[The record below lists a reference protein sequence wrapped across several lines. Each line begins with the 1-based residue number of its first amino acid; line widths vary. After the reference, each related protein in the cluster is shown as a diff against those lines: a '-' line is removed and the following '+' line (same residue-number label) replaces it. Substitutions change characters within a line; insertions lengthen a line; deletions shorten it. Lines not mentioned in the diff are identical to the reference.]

1 VTVGTL
7 ARGGRPLYLSLM
19 YSFVLAAH
27 NIVRWVVLLTG
38 VIALLNSYRGLLT
51 GAAWTPRDRTIAAA
65 YANTFGLQFLL
76 GLLLYVWLSPLTR
89 TGFGN
94 MGAAMRDPALR
105 LFVIEHPLA
114 MFVGLA
120 LAHIALARTRKAAT
134 DAARWRIAVILL
146 TLSLLLVLARTP
158 WMRPLFPA
166 F

>member
-1 VTVGTL
+1 MIVGTL
-7 ARGGRPLYLSLM
+7 ARGGGPLYLSLM
-19 YSFVLAAH
+19 YSFILAAH
-27 NIVRWVVLLTG
+27 NIVRWLVLLTG
-38 VIALLNSYRGLLT
+38 VIALLNSYRGLFT
-51 GAAWTPRDRTIAAA
+51 SAAWTPRDRTIAAA

-76 GLLLYVWLSPLTR
+76 GLLLLWLSPLTR

-134 DAARWRIAVILL
+134 DAARWRIAAILL

-158 WMRPLFPA
+158 WMRPMFPA

>member
-1 VTVGTL
+1 MIVGTL

-19 YSFVLAAH
+19 YSFILAAH
-27 NIVRWVVLLTG
+27 NIVRWLVLLTG
-38 VIALLNSYRGLLT
+38 VIALLNSYRGLFT
-51 GAAWTPRDRTIAAA
+51 SAAWTPRDRTIAAA

-76 GLLLYVWLSPLTR
+76 GLLLLWLSPLTR
-89 TGFGN
+89 TGFAN

-134 DAARWRIAVILL
+134 DAARWRIAAILL

>member
-1 VTVGTL
+1 MIVGTL
-7 ARGGRPLYLSLM
+7 AHGARPAYLSLM

-27 NIVRWVVLLTG
+27 NIIRWLVLLTG
-38 VIALLNSYRGLLT
+38 VIALVNSYRGLFT
-51 GAAWTPRDRTIAAA
+51 GAAWTPRDSKMLAA
-65 YANTFGLQFLL
+65 YGGTFGVQFLL

-89 TGFGN
+89 TGFGD

-114 MFVGLA
+114 ML
-120 LAHIALARTRKAAT
+120 IALVLANVAQARTRKAAT
-134 DAARWRIAVILL
+134 DAARWRIAAILL
-146 TLSLLLVLARTP
+146 TVSLLLVLARTP